1 MYDTTPPP
9 AATTST
15 SSPWY
20 RSDSI
25 DALVAGWFD
34 SLSKAIESWGL
45 AAEAAGWVAT
55 AICLVGLALV
65 CYLSNFISKWVIRQ
79 AVLRPFQN
87 QPDGLMSLLV
97 KYKVVTRLSHLVPV
111 VLLSYGLPLLQYL
124 YAPTW
129 TQPLIDIY
137 LIWIGAM
144 IVIGLIDVFEDLY
157 ESKGMESKYS
167 IRGVT
172 QAGKLVVVL
181 VSVLLLVS
189 VLFSQSPVYLLSGI
203 GAATA
208 VILLIFRDTILGLVA
223 GIQLNANRM
232 IQVGDWVQMDSQNA
246 NGEVI
251 EVTLTTVRI
260 QNWDRT
266 ITLVPAYKMISES
279 FINWQGMSRSGGR
292 RIKRSV
298 MIDMNTIRF
307 ADADLLER
315 LRRYRLVGSYIEDR
329 CREIDDWNTEHG
341 IEAGLDVS
349 GRAQT
354 NVGIYRAYINHYL
367 RNHPKIHQEGFTFL
381 VRQLQPTDRGLPIEL
396 YVFTTDNRWV
406 QYEEIQAD
414 IFDHLLA
421 AAPKFDLRVFQS
433 PSGHDFQAMGT

>member
-1 MYDTTPPP
+1 MMQDTNTVEAVPEV
-9 AATTST
+9 
-15 SSPWY
+15 SPWY
-20 RSDSI
+20 RSETL
-25 DALVAGWFD
+25 DATVAGWFD
-34 SLSKAIESWGL
+34 SLATSIESWGL
-45 AAEAAGWVAT
+45 GVSAAGWVAT
-55 AICLVGLALV
+55 AICVVGLGLV
-65 CYLSNFISKWVIRQ
+65 CYLSNRITKWVIRHVVQ
-79 AVLRPFQN
+79 RPFRD
-87 QPDGLMSLLV
+87 QPGHPINLLL
-97 KYKVVTRLSHLVPV
+97 KYKVITRLSHLVPLL
-111 VLLSYGLPLLQYL
+111 LLSYGLPLLQYL
-124 YAPTW
+124 YVETW

-137 LIWIGAM
+137 IIWIGVM
-144 IVIGLIDVFEDLY
+144 ILIGLIDVLEDLY
-157 ESKGMESKYS
+157 ESRGLESKFS

-181 VSVLLLVS
+181 LGGLLLVS
-189 VLFSQSPVYLLSGI
+189 VLFSRSPVYLLSGI
-203 GAATA
+203 GAAMA

-223 GIQLNANRM
+223 GIQLNANRL

-246 NGEVI
+246 DGEVM

-292 RIKRSV
+292 RIKRSI
-298 MIDMNTIRF
+298 MIDMNSIRF
-307 ADADLLER
+307 ADPEMIER
-315 LRRYRLVGSYIEDR
+315 CRGFRLVGSYIDDR
-329 CREIDDWNTEHG
+329 CREISDWNSEQG
-341 IEAGLDVS
+341 IQADLDVS

-354 NVGIYRAYINHYL
+354 NVGIFRAYINHYL

-421 AAPKFDLRVFQS
+421 ATPQFGLRVFQS
-433 PSGHDFQAMGT
+433 PSGHDFQSLQS

>member
-1 MYDTTPPP
+1 MKDTAAP
-9 AATTST
+9 ATETVVE

-20 RSDSI
+20 RSDTL
-25 DALVAGWFD
+25 DATVAGWFE
-34 SLSKAIESWGL
+34 SLAVSIESWGL
-45 AAEAAGWVAT
+45 GATTAGWVAT
-55 AICLVGLALV
+55 VICVVGLALA
-65 CYLSNFISKWVIRQ
+65 CYLSNRITKWVIRH
-79 AVLRPFQN
+79 AVQRPFREQRDHPIN
-87 QPDGLMSLLV
+87 LLL
-97 KYKVVTRLSHLVPV
+97 KYKVITRLSHLVPLL
-111 VLLSYGLPLLQYL
+111 LLSYGLPLLQYL
-124 YAPTW
+124 YVDTW

-137 LIWIGAM
+137 IIWIGVM
-144 IVIGLIDVFEDLY
+144 ILIGLIDVVEDVY
-157 ESKGMESKYS
+157 ESKGMESKFS

-172 QAGKLVVVL
+172 QAGKLLIVL
-181 VSVLLLVS
+181 LGGLLLVS
-189 VLFSQSPVYLLSGI
+189 VLFSRSPVYLLSGI
-203 GAATA
+203 GAAMA

-232 IQVGDWVQMDSQNA
+232 IQVGDWVQMDSQKA
-246 NGEVI
+246 DGEVV

-279 FINWQGMSRSGGR
+279 FVTWDGMALRGGR
-292 RIKRSV
+292 RITRTI

-307 ADADLLER
+307 ADAEMLER
-315 LRRYRLVGSYIEDR
+315 LRRYQLVGSYIEDR
-329 CREIDDWNTEHG
+329 NQEIVNWNTEHG

-349 GRAQT
+349 GRSQT
-354 NVGIYRAYINHYL
+354 NVGIYRAYISHYL

-381 VRQLQPTDRGLPIEL
+381 VRQLQPTDHGLPIEL

-433 PSGHDFQAMGT
+433 PSGHDFQAMGA